1 MRKACVAV
9 VTVVAALAAG
19 MGAGPAAG
27 MTAAE
32 PGGSAAEGW
41 VVENARADG
50 FYDTDGGS
58 ATVVDAGGATLACP
72 VVSGWG
78 YADNGTV
85 RPQDSFASSGGTLY
99 SGCTGPGAEE
109 VQVLSSPG
117 LQFIAEGYDASAD
130 LVTGVTYPLLWGL
143 FLDAPDCDVS
153 LYPPVNDVVAPLS
166 YDNRTATLR
175 SGPLAVVAERV
186 DGTDCAGLP
195 QVGDEVTFET
205 TMVMSPGFTV
215 RPA

>member
-1 MRKACVAV
+1 MRRTCVAV

-19 MGAGPAAG
+19 TGAGPAAG
-27 MTAAE
+27 MAAAG
-32 PGGSAAEGW
+32 PGGSAAGGW

-58 ATVVDAGGATLACP
+58 ATVVDAGGATLACS

-85 RPQDSFASSGGTLY
+85 RPQDSFASSGVTLY
-99 SGCTGPGAEE
+99 SGCTGPGVED
-109 VQVLSSPG
+109 VQVVSSPG
-117 LQFIAEGYDASAD
+117 LDFVAEGYDASTD

-143 FLDAPDCDVS
+143 FLDAPECDVS

-175 SGPLAVVAERV
+175 SGQLTVVAVQV
-186 DGTDCAGLP
+186 DGTDCPGLP

-205 TMVMSPGFTV
+205 TMVVSPGFTV